1 MDFGPILQNSF
12 GEYYLPSI
20 NQEIFSQSGAG
31 SFYSRQFNES
41 LREKDTLYIIL
52 GSDSGRLLHWVI
64 ERGAGDGG
72 RYLFIEIPELV
83 TYLQE
88 QADFPRVLPAWVRV
102 CAPDQWLRVAEEW
115 SLRDYCYLGQI
126 QPVRSMAVLD
136 GFSEAYTLLW
146 KQFEEEFND
155 YQAQVGREIGS
166 RVFMVKGLE
175 NLAENQIAAECLLG
189 SFAGKSAILL
199 AGGPSL
205 PESFAWVKANRD
217 RLVVLAV
224 SRIAAQLQEAGI
236 CPDCFFAIDP
246 HDIIFHQSK
255 AMLAFWQQ
263 SLLINVYHLN
273 PRLLGQW
280 QGRSLFMG
288 PLFPWDT
295 PLNPTRQLS
304 FPGITVSHQALGMA
318 IEMGFTQII
327 LAGFDLCYDQHGFTH
342 AAGSE
347 ERKTGPFAA
356 PLELWVETN
365 GGWKAETKH
374 EFLIAIPSLEQL
386 AQYARVRGSQVIN
399 PAPGAA
405 KVAFVQHLPW
415 QEVVLSADAMDAR
428 QRLQELLPPDGPEQ
442 RLRHYE
448 KINAELL
455 RVRTLVQQVSRLS
468 IEAIT
473 CNDRLFGRKGKP
485 ADFKYKL
492 RMDEIE
498 RTLDETL
505 RTTSTLV
512 KKWGVADFLK
522 LSRPDKDKEWSDR
535 EIEETGR
542 RYYEI
547 YRDSAG
553 ALTRLLDDIRQ
564 RLRARTEEEKNHPSF
579 KVLFSQWQRDHH
591 PGRVFRLLA
600 RQEGGLTAF
609 PEGVQSTL
617 QGLIDSYQQALQETE
632 TDYKAYLFQRM
643 ATPQVVRTRVIKLF
657 RQKERDRLLTFAEG
671 LEQSLAES
679 AVTGAMD
686 RMVMAHK
693 EQYVLLIRGLAAELA
708 NDPALAESCF
718 RQITLP
724 VLLTDALQRMLTIML
739 LRQDLLGA
747 LPIAKQLS
755 ERATVH
761 IPHYGDLLRLTGQ
774 REEAVAVYS
783 GFVQLA
789 KNDLVTLNK
798 LGKLLG
804 ELGERERARQ
814 VFCQVLQIDPG
825 NRAAQLFWQQL
836 FPNEMLAVAP

>member
-1 MDFGPILQNSF
+1 
-12 GEYYLPSI
+12 
-20 NQEIFSQSGAG
+20 
-31 SFYSRQFNES
+31 
-41 LREKDTLYIIL
+41 
-52 GSDSGRLLHWVI
+52 
-64 ERGAGDGG
+64 
-72 RYLFIEIPELV
+72 
-83 TYLQE
+83 
-88 QADFPRVLPAWVRV
+88 
-102 CAPDQWLRVAEEW
+102 
-115 SLRDYCYLGQI
+115 
-126 QPVRSMAVLD
+126 
-136 GFSEAYTLLW
+136 
-146 KQFEEEFND
+146 
-155 YQAQVGREIGS
+155 
-166 RVFMVKGLE
+166 
-175 NLAENQIAAECLLG
+175 
-189 SFAGKSAILL
+189 
-199 AGGPSL
+199 
-205 PESFAWVKANRD
+205 
-217 RLVVLAV
+217 
-224 SRIAAQLQEAGI
+224 
-236 CPDCFFAIDP
+236 
-246 HDIIFHQSK
+246 
-255 AMLAFWQQ
+255 
-263 SLLINVYHLN
+263 
-273 PRLLGQW
+273 
-280 QGRSLFMG
+280 
-288 PLFPWDT
+288 
-295 PLNPTRQLS
+295 
-304 FPGITVSHQALGMA
+304 MA

-327 LAGFDLCYDQHGFTH
+327 LAGFDLCYDRRGFTH
-342 AAGSE
+342 AVGSE

-365 GGWKAETKH
+365 GGWQAETKH
-374 EFLIAIPSLEQL
+374 EFLSAIPSLQQL
-386 AQYARVRGSQVIN
+386 AQYAHQRGCQVIN

-415 QEVVLSADAMDAR
+415 PEVAVAAEPIDAR
-428 QRLQELLPPDGPEQ
+428 QRLQELLPPEGPEQ

-448 KINAELL
+448 KVNEELL
-455 RVRTLVQQVSRLS
+455 RVRALVQQVSRLS

-505 RTTSTLV
+505 RPTSTLV

-564 RLRARTEEEKNHPSF
+564 RLRARMEEEKNHPSF
-579 KVLFSQWQRDHH
+579 KVVLAQWQRDQH

-600 RQEGGLTAF
+600 RQEGGLAAF
-609 PEGVQSTL
+609 PDAVRNQL
-617 QGLIDSYQQALQETE
+617 QGLLDSYQQALQETE

-679 AVTGAMD
+679 EVSGAMD

-708 NDPALAESCF
+708 NELVLAESCF

-724 VLLTDALQRMLTIML
+724 VLLTDALQRLLTIML
-739 LRQDLLGA
+739 LRQDLLAA

-783 GFVQLA
+783 AFVQLA

-814 VFCQVLQIDPG
+814 VFCQVLQLDPG
-825 NRAAQLFWQQL
+825 NKAAQLFWQQL
-836 FPNEMLAVAP
+836 FPNDALAVVP